1 MGEMYTIF
9 ESQSAFSLSSNC
21 PPKQNEKNTEKIL
34 HLSFHR
40 TQTDVRVYVGAKDH
54 HQNTYCNTPK
64 NEY

>member
-1 MGEMYTIF
+1 MGEITIF
-9 ESQSAFSLSSNC
+9 ESQSAPFLCRRIVVYQN
-21 PPKQNEKNTEKIL
+21 KNEKNTDEKI

-40 TQTDVRVYVGAKDH
+40 THTDVYVGAKDH